1 MLELP
6 ATPGTSGGM
15 KSPVTPRT
23 MAFNTLGGIG
33 GGGGGGKKGKGMGM
47 GMGMGKKGRVQE
59 LRSGGEMGGIGGRRE
74 LPLRHHISMGDETY
88 NGK

>member
-1 MLELP
+1 MLELS

-23 MAFNTLGGIG
+23 MAFNTLGGL
-33 GGGGGGKKGKGMGM
+33 GGGKKAGGGKSGFGL
-47 GMGMGKKGRVQE
+47 GKKGRVQQ
-59 LRSGGEMGGIGGRRE
+59 LRSEGLAAGGSGRRE

-88 NGK
+88 AGK